1 MRFGKDTTMARKS
14 TAKAVESDNS
24 VKIQSLSPVFEQYT
38 DAIMV
43 RKVANA
49 IMIEVRRAAEERL
62 AQLGAPS
69 TTPAKEAIKVPITG
83 TKKGAGAKA
92 SAKTAKTAKATTTTK
107 TKAKAEEDI
116 EVDITDKK
124 AMKALG
130 LHFLPYKEK
139 CHLILGNTK
148 PIRKALKEMEGV
160 FPGRFLQ
167 PTGEFEGGFAWLANN
182 KDIRTVAKVLGIK
195 APKLPKAK

>member
-14 TAKAVESDNS
+14 TVESDNS

-43 RKVANA
+43 RKIANA

-69 TTPAKEAIKVPITG
+69 VTPAKEAIKVPIAG
-83 TKKGAGAKA
+83 TKGAGAKA
-92 SAKTAKTAKATTTTK
+92 SAKTAKTEKATTTTK